1 MASSS
6 TAATCGLRGRVT
18 TELDALGVRD
28 DAVVDYVTG
37 IATEV
42 GRVHRRDQPLYA
54 LTDSRGVRLLELRR
68 RTRMWTT
75 SRRVWASS

>member
-6 TAATCGLRGRVT
+6 TAATGGLRGWVT

-42 GRVHRRDQPLYA
+42 GRVHRRSFSHSMPNRLA
-54 LTDSRGVRLLELRR
+54 RSSLT
-68 RTRMWTT
+68 
-75 SRRVWASS
+75 